1 MLSNKKLILR
11 LKSDYIFESYWL
23 LKIKNKLLRCGLQF
37 ITDYI
42 FEDILKQSKKYKFNF
57 LFFILEVLE
66 LIRPSIIFVKISK
79 KIQKPLVLKKIE
91 QYSLAIQWL
100 FISLHQKTELF
111 FSTKFLQEL
120 IDIVL
125 KKKSPALIHKE
136 NIEIS
141 LYEHY
146 IAWLE

>member
-91 QYSLAIQWL
+91 QYSLAIQ
-100 FISLHQKTELF
+100 
-111 FSTKFLQEL
+111 
-120 IDIVL
+120 
-125 KKKSPALIHKE
+125 
-136 NIEIS
+136 
-141 LYEHY
+141 
-146 IAWLE
+146 

>member
-1 MLSNKKLILR
+1 MSSSKKLILR
-11 LKSDYIFESYWL
+11 LKADYIFECYWL

-37 ITDYI
+37 IADYI
-42 FEDILKQSKKYKFNF
+42 FEGIIKQSKKRKFNF

-79 KIQKPLVLKKIE
+79 KVQKPLVLKKIE
-91 QYSLAIQWL
+91 QYNLAIQWL
-100 FISLHQKTELF
+100 FISLNQRSELF
-111 FSTKFLQEL
+111 FSTKFVQEMV
-120 IDIVL
+120 DIVL
-125 KKKSPALIHKE
+125 KKKSAALIHKE

-141 LYEHY
+141 LYEYY